1 MKVYQLMFGHMSYEE
16 GYYLTPGKI
25 YVHKEDA
32 EAAKAW
38 LATIPDDPYA
48 LQPTEVIIQEVE
60 IEDTFVP
67 WISEEKI
74 EAKRKEVEEFWEY
87 QNAMYGS
94 PDEEF

>member
-1 MKVYQLMFGHMSYEE
+1 MKVYQLVFGHTSYEE

-38 LATIPDDPYA
+38 LATIPDDPYD

-87 QNAMYGS
+87 QNAMHIY
-94 PDEEF
+94 P

>member
-1 MKVYQLMFGHMSYEE
+1 MKVYQLVFGHTSYDE
-16 GYYLTPGKI
+16 GYVTTPGRI
-25 YVHKEDA
+25 YAHKEDA

-38 LATIPDDPYA
+38 LDSIPDDPYD
-48 LQPTEVIIQEVE
+48 LHPTEVKIQEVD

>member
-1 MKVYQLMFGHMSYEE
+1 MKAYQLVFGHTSYEE
-16 GYYLTPGKI
+16 GYYTTPGRI

-38 LATIPDDPYA
+38 LATIPDDPYD
-48 LQPTEVIIQEVE
+48 LHPTEVKIQEVE